1 MEIQA
6 LGPRALLVYADAG
19 ELRRRG
25 VDLRRPD
32 PEELLY
38 LSWEAMTR
46 RGVPLQR
53 LTELTALPGRR
64 SLLLLLGLAAPQEEW
79 FPFSDLSLAVDAVA
93 ALPSVPEGALIWQQ
107 VRGYLL
113 STRST
118 NHAAL
123 LSEFTTPLPP
133 EETESLEE
141 DAALILDEAALVKLW
156 QALNR

>member
-32 PEELLY
+32 PEALLY
-38 LSWEAMTR
+38 LSWEALAR

-64 SLLLLLGLAAPQEEW
+64 SLLLLLGLTAPQEEW
-79 FPFSDLSLAVDAVA
+79 FPFPDLSAAVEAVA
-93 ALPSVPEGALIWQQ
+93 ALPGAPEGMLGWQPGQ
-107 VRGYLL
+107 GYLL
-113 STRST
+113 STR
-118 NHAAL
+118 NPGQAAL
-123 LSEFTTPLPP
+123 LSEFANPLPP

-141 DAALILDEAALVKLW
+141 DAALILDEAALSKLW
-156 QALNR
+156 QTLNR